1 MSNIGKQKIKIPAGV
16 TISIQPNII
25 SVEGKLGKIDQPI
38 SGVVSF
44 STENNALFSS
54 SSNKV
59 LWGTET
65 ALVSNAVKGVSQGFQ
80 KKLNLVGI
88 GYRVQLEGKT
98 LKMKLGLSHDVTYV
112 VPNGLEVICPK
123 PDQIVLLGI
132 KKDFLNKIAADIC
145 SLRTPDSYKGK
156 GILVEGK
163 VLNLKEGKK
172 K

>member
-1 MSNIGKQKIKIPAGV
+1 
-16 TISIQPNII
+16 
-25 SVEGKLGKIDQPI
+25 
-38 SGVVSF
+38 
-44 STENNALFSS
+44 
-54 SSNKV
+54 
-59 LWGTET
+59 
-65 ALVSNAVKGVSQGFQ
+65 
-80 KKLNLVGI
+80 
-88 GYRVQLEGKT
+88 
-98 LKMKLGLSHDVTYV
+98 MKLGLSHDVTYV

-132 KKDFLNKIAADIC
+132 KKDLLNKIAADIC